1 MKVYVN
7 YDPLYEKVICV
18 HDEPDTECK
27 ICKKVF
33 EEKRDIYLLEEI
45 EFEVQSGDKLIKIK

>member
-7 YDPLYEKVICV
+7 YDPHYEKVICV
-18 HDEPDTECK
+18 HDEPDTECE

-33 EEKRDIYLLEEI
+33 EKKRDAYFLEY
-45 EFEVQSGDKLIKIK
+45 EFEVQSGNKLTKIE